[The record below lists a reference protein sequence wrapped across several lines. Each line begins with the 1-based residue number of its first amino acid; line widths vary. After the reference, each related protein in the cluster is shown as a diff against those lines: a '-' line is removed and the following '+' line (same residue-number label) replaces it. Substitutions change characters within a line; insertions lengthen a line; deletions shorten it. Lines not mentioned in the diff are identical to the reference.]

1 MTALQGKTG
10 WALLLALA
18 IAFPLLTDNSYY
30 LTVMTIAFIY
40 AIATL
45 GLNLITGYTGQLNLA
60 HGGFMAIGAYTLG
73 ILTVDHGVPFWLAFL
88 ASGLLC
94 MVVGWAIGVVSLRL
108 KGHYFSIF
116 TLCVGF
122 IIYLLIEKWE
132 SLTHGTVGLIGIPV
146 PAPVGPLQ
154 FESVHAQYYLV
165 LFFLV
170 LAVFLMHR
178 IVSSLLGRS
187 FMAVRN
193 SDALAEALGINLM
206 RTKVLSFVL
215 SVGYAGFAGALYAGQ
230 VRFLGPDIARTD
242 ITFDMVMAML
252 VGGIGTTLGPLLGAI
267 LVPWIT
273 QTLQFL
279 QDYRM
284 LVFGPVLIL
293 LIIFVPDGIVGSW
306 LKRQARRAAAQRRGE
321 RASARAR
328 DAGRTDSATD
338 SAAPPAAGGATAG
351 ADNA

>member
-1 MTALQGKTG
+1 MKALQGKTG
-10 WALLLALA
+10 WMLLLALA
-18 IAFPLLTDNSYY
+18 IAFPLVTPNSYY
-30 LTVMTIAFIY
+30 LTVMTLAFIY

-73 ILTVDHGVPFWLAFL
+73 ILTVDHQVPFWLAFVL
-88 ASGLLC
+88 AGVIC
-94 MVVGWAIGVVSLRL
+94 MVLGYVVGVVSLRL

-116 TLCVGF
+116 TMCIGY
-122 IIYLLIEKWE
+122 IIYLVIEKWE

-146 PAPVGPLQ
+146 PAAIGPLA
-154 FESVHAQYYLV
+154 FDSVQAQYYLV
-165 LFFLV
+165 LCF
-170 LAVFLMHR
+170 LAVGTFLMHR
-178 IVSSLLGRS
+178 IVTSLLGRS

-242 ITFDMVMAML
+242 LTFDMVMSML
-252 VGGIGTTLGPLLGAI
+252 VGGIGTIFGPLLGAV

-273 QTLQFL
+273 QSLQFM

-293 LIIFVPDGIVGSW
+293 LIIFVPDGIVGSF
-306 LKRQARRAAAQRRGE
+306 LKKQARKAAAARRGKP
-321 RASARAR
+321 
-328 DAGRTDSATD
+328 TQ
-338 SAAPPAAGGATAG
+338 PVQPAAAGNNAVLTTRAG
-351 ADNA
+351 ADHA

>member
-1 MTALQGKTG
+1 MKALQGKTG
-10 WALLLALA
+10 WMLLLAAA
-18 IAFPLLTDNSYY
+18 IAFPLVVPNSYF
-30 LTVMTIAFIY
+30 LSVMTLAFIT

-45 GLNLITGYTGQLNLA
+45 GLNLLTGYTGQLNLA

-73 ILTVDHGVPFWLAFL
+73 ILTVDHQLPFWLAFAL
-88 ASGLLC
+88 SGVVC
-94 MVVGWAIGVVSLRL
+94 MVFGYVVGVVSLRL

-116 TLCVGF
+116 TMCVGY

-132 SLTHGTVGLIGIPV
+132 GLTHGAVGLIGIPV
-146 PAPVGPLQ
+146 PASLGPIT
-154 FESVHAQYYLV
+154 FDSVQAQYYLV

-170 LAVFLMHR
+170 IGTFVMHR
-178 IVSSLLGRS
+178 IVGSLLGRG

-215 SVGYAGFAGALYAGQ
+215 SVGYAGIAGALYAGQ

-242 ITFDMVMAML
+242 VTFDMVMAML
-252 VGGIGTTLGPLLGAI
+252 VGGAGTLLGPLLGAL
-267 LVPWIT
+267 LVPWVT

-293 LIIFVPDGIVGSW
+293 LIIFLPDGIVGSY
-306 LKRQARRAAAQRRGE
+306 LKRQARRAAAQRRGQL
-321 RASARAR
+321 AAARTAQ
-328 DAGRTDSATD
+328 A
-338 SAAPPAAGGATAG
+338 AAPVATTRTGAE
-351 ADNA
+351 NA

>member
-1 MTALQGKTG
+1 MKALQGKTG
-10 WALLLALA
+10 WILLLALA
-18 IAFPLLTDNSYY
+18 IAFPLITPNSYY
-30 LTVMTIAFIY
+30 LTVMTLAFIY

-73 ILTVDHGVPFWLAFL
+73 ILTVDHQVPFWLAFAL
-88 ASGLLC
+88 SGVVS
-94 MVVGWAIGVVSLRL
+94 MAIGYVVGLVSLRL

-116 TLCVGF
+116 TMCIGY

-146 PAPVGPLQ
+146 PAAIGPVT
-154 FESVHAQYYLV
+154 FDSVPAQYYLV
-165 LFFLV
+165 LAFLV
-170 LAVFLMHR
+170 IGTYLMHR
-178 IVSSLLGRS
+178 IVTSLLGRS

-242 ITFDMVMAML
+242 LTFDMVMAML
-252 VGGIGTTLGPLLGAI
+252 VGGTGTLFGPLLGAV
-267 LVPWIT
+267 LVPWVT

-284 LVFGPVLIL
+284 LVFGPVLVL
-293 LIIFVPDGIVGSW
+293 LIIFFPDGIVGSW
-306 LKRQARRAAAQRRGE
+306 LKKQARKAAAARRGN
-321 RASARAR
+321 RQPAASPA
-328 DAGRTDSATD
+328 
-338 SAAPPAAGGATAG
+338 AAPVATTAG
-351 ADNA
+351 ADRA

>member
-1 MTALQGKTG
+1 MKALQGKTG
-10 WALLLALA
+10 WILLLALA
-18 IAFPLLTDNSYY
+18 IAFPLIAPNSYY
-30 LTVMTIAFIY
+30 LTVMTLAFIY

-73 ILTVDHGVPFWLAFL
+73 ILTVDHQVPFWLAFAL
-88 ASGLLC
+88 SGVVS
-94 MVVGWAIGVVSLRL
+94 MAVGYVVGLVSLRL

-116 TLCVGF
+116 TMCIGY

-146 PAPVGPLQ
+146 PAAIGPVT
-154 FESVHAQYYLV
+154 FDSVPAQYYLV
-165 LFFLV
+165 LAFLV
-170 LAVFLMHR
+170 IGTFLMHR
-178 IVSSLLGRS
+178 IVTSLLGRS

-193 SDALAEALGINLM
+193 SDALAEALGVNLM

-242 ITFDMVMAML
+242 LTFDMVMAML
-252 VGGIGTTLGPLLGAI
+252 VGGTGTLFGPLLGAV
-267 LVPWIT
+267 LVPWVT

-293 LIIFVPDGIVGSW
+293 LIIFFPDGIVGSW
-306 LKRQARRAAAQRRGE
+306 LKKQARKAAAARRGN
-321 RASARAR
+321 RQPAPSPTTAPV
-328 DAGRTDSATD
+328 AT
-338 SAAPPAAGGATAG
+338 PAG
-351 ADNA
+351 ADRA

>member
-1 MTALQGKTG
+1 MKALQGKTG
-10 WALLLALA
+10 WMLLLACA
-18 IAFPLLTDNSYY
+18 IAFPLVTPNSYY
-30 LTVMTIAFIY
+30 LTVMTLAFIY

-73 ILTVDHGVPFWLAFL
+73 ILTVDYQVPFWLAFVL
-88 ASGLLC
+88 AGVLC
-94 MVVGWAIGVVSLRL
+94 MVLGYVVGVVSLRL

-116 TLCVGF
+116 TMCVGY

-146 PAPVGPLQ
+146 PAAIGPLS
-154 FESVHAQYYLV
+154 FDSVQAQYYLV
-165 LFFLV
+165 LAFLAV
-170 LAVFLMHR
+170 GVFLMHR
-178 IVSSLLGRS
+178 IVTSLLGRS

-215 SVGYAGFAGALYAGQ
+215 SVGYAGLAGALYAGQ

-242 ITFDMVMAML
+242 LTFDMVMSML
-252 VGGIGTTLGPLLGAI
+252 VGGIGTIFGPLLGAV

-273 QTLQFL
+273 QSLQFM

-293 LIIFVPDGIVGSW
+293 LIIFVPDGIVGSY
-306 LKRQARRAAAQRRGE
+306 LKKQARKAAAERRGKL
-321 RASARAR
+321 AQ
-328 DAGRTDSATD
+328 
-338 SAAPPAAGGATAG
+338 PAAAGNTAAVPTTRAG
-351 ADNA
+351 ADHA

>member
-1 MTALQGKTG
+1 MKALQGKTG
-10 WALLLALA
+10 WILLLALA
-18 IAFPLLTDNSYY
+18 IAFPLITPNSYY
-30 LTVMTIAFIY
+30 LTVMTLAFIY

-73 ILTVDHGVPFWLAFL
+73 ILTVDHQVPFWLAFAL
-88 ASGLLC
+88 SG
-94 MVVGWAIGVVSLRL
+94 VVSMAIGYIVGLVSLRL

-116 TLCVGF
+116 TMCIGY

-146 PAPVGPLQ
+146 PAAIGPVT
-154 FESVHAQYYLV
+154 FDSVPAQYYLV
-165 LFFLV
+165 LAFL
-170 LAVFLMHR
+170 AIGTYLMHR
-178 IVSSLLGRS
+178 IVTSLLGRS

-242 ITFDMVMAML
+242 LTFDMVMAML
-252 VGGIGTTLGPLLGAI
+252 VGGTGTLFGPLLGAV
-267 LVPWIT
+267 LVPWVT

-284 LVFGPVLIL
+284 LVFGPVLVL
-293 LIIFVPDGIVGSW
+293 LIIFFPDGIVGSW
-306 LKRQARRAAAQRRGE
+306 LKKQARKAAAARRGN
-321 RASARAR
+321 RQPAASPA
-328 DAGRTDSATD
+328 
-338 SAAPPAAGGATAG
+338 AAPVATTAG
-351 ADNA
+351 ADRA

>member
-1 MTALQGKTG
+1 MTKALQGKAG

-18 IAFPLLTDNSYY
+18 IAFPLITPNSYY
-30 LTVMTIAFIY
+30 LTVMTLAFIY

-73 ILTVDHGVPFWLAFL
+73 ILTVDHQVPFWWAFL
-88 ASGLLC
+88 LSGIVC
-94 MVVGWAIGVVSLRL
+94 MAVGYVVGVVSLRL

-116 TLCVGF
+116 TLCIGY

-146 PAPVGPLQ
+146 PAAVGPLAFDNVQ
-154 FESVHAQYYLV
+154 AQYYLV
-165 LFFLV
+165 LFFL
-170 LAVFLMHR
+170 AVGTFLMHR
-178 IVSSLLGRS
+178 IVTSLLGRS

-242 ITFDMVMAML
+242 LTFDMVMAML
-252 VGGIGTTLGPLLGAI
+252 VGGTGTLLGPLLGAV
-267 LVPWIT
+267 LVPWVT

-284 LVFGPVLIL
+284 LVFGPVLVL

-306 LKRQARRAAAQRRGE
+306 SKRQARRAAAARRGGKD
-321 RASARAR
+321 RAPA
-328 DAGRTDSATD
+328 
-338 SAAPPAAGGATAG
+338 AAPAGANATAANAG
-351 ADNA
+351 ADHA

>member
-1 MTALQGKTG
+1 MKALQGKTG

-18 IAFPLLTDNSYY
+18 IAFPLVAPNQYY
-30 LTVMTIAFIY
+30 LTVMTLAFIS

-45 GLNLITGYTGQLNLA
+45 GLNLVTGYTGQLNLA

-73 ILTVDHGVPFWLAFL
+73 ILTVDYQLPFWLAFAL
-88 ASGLLC
+88 SGVVS
-94 MVVGWAIGVVSLRL
+94 MAIGYVVGAVSLRL

-116 TLCVGF
+116 TMCVGY

-146 PAPVGPLQ
+146 PASVGPLS
-154 FESVHAQYYLV
+154 FDSVPGQYYLA
-165 LFFLV
+165 LGFLAIGTV
-170 LAVFLMHR
+170 LMHR
-178 IVSSLLGRS
+178 IVTSLLGRS

-230 VRFLGPDIARTD
+230 VRFLGPDIARID
-242 ITFDMVMAML
+242 LTFDMVMAML
-252 VGGIGTTLGPLLGAI
+252 VGGTGTLLGPLLGAI
-267 LVPWIT
+267 LVPWVT
-273 QTLQFL
+273 QMLQFL

-284 LVFGPVLIL
+284 LVFGPLLVL
-293 LIIFVPDGIVGSW
+293 LIIFFPDGIVGSF
-306 LKRQARRAAAQRRGE
+306 LKQQARRAAALRRKP
-321 RASARAR
+321 
-328 DAGRTDSATD
+328 ATP
-338 SAAPPAAGGATAG
+338 SSPSVHATRPGAE
-351 ADNA
+351 NA

>member
-1 MTALQGKTG
+1 MNALQGKTG

-18 IAFPLLTDNSYY
+18 VAFPLVAANSYFH
-30 LTVMTIAFIY
+30 TVMTLAYIY

-73 ILTVDHGVPFWLAFL
+73 ILTVDHQVPFWTAFAL
-88 ASGLLC
+88 SGVVC
-94 MVVGWAIGVVSLRL
+94 MAIGYFVGLVSLRL
-108 KGHYFSIF
+108 RGHYFSIF
-116 TLCVGF
+116 TLCIGY

-146 PAPVGPLQ
+146 PAAIGPLQ
-154 FESVHAQYYLV
+154 FDSVLAQYYLV
-165 LFFLV
+165 LAFLV
-170 LAVFLMHR
+170 LGTWLMHR

-187 FMAVRN
+187 FLAVRN
-193 SDALAEALGINLM
+193 SEALAEALGVNLM

-242 ITFDMVMAML
+242 LTFDMVMAML
-252 VGGIGTTLGPLLGAI
+252 VGGTGTLLGPLLGSV
-267 LVPWIT
+267 LVPWVT

-306 LKRQARRAAAQRRGE
+306 LKRQARREAAMRRTARQPGTAQ
-321 RASARAR
+321 AARA
-328 DAGRTDSATD
+328 AS
-338 SAAPPAAGGATAG
+338 PTAG
-351 ADNA
+351 ADHA

>member
-1 MTALQGKTG
+1 MKAIQGKAG
-10 WALLLALA
+10 WILLLAAA
-18 IAFPLLTDNSYY
+18 IAFPLLVPNSYF
-30 LTVMTIAFIY
+30 LSVMTLAFIT

-45 GLNLITGYTGQLNLA
+45 GLNLLTGYTGQLNLA

-73 ILTVDHGVPFWLAFL
+73 ILTVDHQMPFWLAFVL
-88 ASGLLC
+88 APVVC
-94 MVVGWAIGVVSLRL
+94 MVLGYVVGVVSLRL

-116 TLCVGF
+116 TLCVGY

-132 SLTHGTVGLIGIPV
+132 SLTHGAVGLIGIPV
-146 PAPVGPLQ
+146 PAAVGPLAFDNVQ
-154 FESVHAQYYLV
+154 GQYYLV
-165 LFFLV
+165 LGFLAAGTFV
-170 LAVFLMHR
+170 MHR

-187 FMAVRN
+187 FLAVRN

-215 SVGYAGFAGALYAGQ
+215 SVGYAGLAGALYAGQ

-242 ITFDMVMAML
+242 ITFDMVMSML
-252 VGGIGTTLGPLLGAI
+252 VGGTGTLLGPLLGAV
-267 LVPWIT
+267 LVPWVT

-293 LIIFVPDGIVGSW
+293 LIIFVPDGIVGTF
-306 LKRQARRAAAQRRGE
+306 LKRQARRAAAQRRGQL
-321 RASARAR
+321 A
-328 DAGRTDSATD
+328 AGRPAQPAPVATTR
-338 SAAPPAAGGATAG
+338 PGAE
-351 ADNA
+351 NA

>member
-1 MTALQGKTG
+1 MKALQGKTG
-10 WALLLALA
+10 WMLLLALA
-18 IAFPLLTDNSYY
+18 IAFPLVTPNSYY
-30 LTVMTIAFIY
+30 LTVMTLAFIY

-73 ILTVDHGVPFWLAFL
+73 ILTVDYQVPFWLAFVL
-88 ASGLLC
+88 AGVLC
-94 MVVGWAIGVVSLRL
+94 MVLGYVVGVVSLRL

-116 TLCVGF
+116 TMCVGY

-146 PAPVGPLQ
+146 PAAIGPLG
-154 FESVHAQYYLV
+154 FDSVQAQYYLV
-165 LFFLV
+165 LAFLAV
-170 LAVFLMHR
+170 GVFLMHR
-178 IVSSLLGRS
+178 IVTSLLGRS

-242 ITFDMVMAML
+242 LTFDMVMSML
-252 VGGIGTTLGPLLGAI
+252 VGGIGTLFGPLLGAV

-273 QTLQFL
+273 QSLQFM

-284 LVFGPVLIL
+284 LVFGPVLVL
-293 LIIFVPDGIVGSW
+293 LIIFVPDGIVGSY
-306 LKRQARRAAAQRRGE
+306 LKKQARKAAAERRGKLAQPTA
-321 RASARAR
+321 ASH
-328 DAGRTDSATD
+328 T
-338 SAAPPAAGGATAG
+338 AAVPTTRAG
-351 ADNA
+351 ADHA

>member
-1 MTALQGKTG
+1 MKALQGKTG
-10 WALLLALA
+10 WMLLLALA
-18 IAFPLLTDNSYY
+18 IAFPLVTPNSYY
-30 LTVMTIAFIY
+30 LTVMTLAFIY

-73 ILTVDHGVPFWLAFL
+73 ILTVDHQVPFWLAFAL
-88 ASGLLC
+88 AGVIC
-94 MVVGWAIGVVSLRL
+94 MVLGYVVGVVSLRL

-116 TLCVGF
+116 TMCVGY

-146 PAPVGPLQ
+146 PAAIGPLS
-154 FESVHAQYYLV
+154 FDSVQAQYYLV
-165 LFFLV
+165 LAFLAV
-170 LAVFLMHR
+170 GVFLMHR
-178 IVSSLLGRS
+178 IVTSLVGRS

-242 ITFDMVMAML
+242 LTFDMVMSML
-252 VGGIGTTLGPLLGAI
+252 VGGIGTLFGPLLGAV

-273 QTLQFL
+273 QSLQFM

-293 LIIFVPDGIVGSW
+293 LIIFVPDGIVGSY
-306 LKRQARRAAAQRRGE
+306 LKKQARKAAAERRGKL
-321 RASARAR
+321 AAQSVSQA
-328 DAGRTDSATD
+328 AGQSATQNA
-338 SAAPPAAGGATAG
+338 AAPVPTTRAG
-351 ADNA
+351 ADHA

>member
-1 MTALQGKTG
+1 MKALQGKTG
-10 WALLLALA
+10 WMLLLALA
-18 IAFPLLTDNSYY
+18 IAFPLITPNSYY
-30 LTVMTIAFIY
+30 LTVMTLAFIY

-73 ILTVDHGVPFWLAFL
+73 ILTVDHQVPFWLAFVL
-88 ASGLLC
+88 AGAVC
-94 MVVGWAIGVVSLRL
+94 MVLGYGIGVVSLRL

-116 TLCVGF
+116 TMCVGY

-146 PAPVGPLQ
+146 PAAIGPLG
-154 FESVHAQYYLV
+154 FDSVQAQYYLV
-165 LFFLV
+165 LGFLAV
-170 LAVFLMHR
+170 GVFLMHR
-178 IVSSLLGRS
+178 IVTSLLGRS

-242 ITFDMVMAML
+242 LTFDMVMSML
-252 VGGIGTTLGPLLGAI
+252 VGGIGTILGPLLGAV

-273 QTLQFL
+273 QSLQFI

-306 LKRQARRAAAQRRGE
+306 LKKQARKAAAERRGKI
-321 RASARAR
+321 
-328 DAGRTDSATD
+328 
-338 SAAPPAAGGATAG
+338 AAPSGAQPADAPVPSTRTG
-351 ADNA
+351 ADHA

>member
-1 MTALQGKTG
+1 MKALQGKTG
-10 WALLLALA
+10 WMLLLALA
-18 IAFPLLTDNSYY
+18 IGFPLVTPNSYY
-30 LTVMTIAFIY
+30 LTVMTLAFIY

-73 ILTVDHGVPFWLAFL
+73 ILTVDHQVPFWLAFVL
-88 ASGLLC
+88 AGVVC
-94 MVVGWAIGVVSLRL
+94 MVLGYVVGVVSLRL

-116 TLCVGF
+116 TMCIGY
-122 IIYLLIEKWE
+122 IIYLVIEKWE

-146 PAPVGPLQ
+146 PAAIGPLA
-154 FESVHAQYYLV
+154 FDSVQAQYYLV
-165 LFFLV
+165 LFFL
-170 LAVFLMHR
+170 AVGTFLMHR
-178 IVSSLLGRS
+178 IVTSLLGRS

-242 ITFDMVMAML
+242 LTFDMVMSML
-252 VGGIGTTLGPLLGAI
+252 VGGIGTIFGPLLGAV

-273 QTLQFL
+273 QSLQFM

-306 LKRQARRAAAQRRGE
+306 LKKQARKAAAARRPVP
-321 RASARAR
+321 AR
-328 DAGRTDSATD
+328 
-338 SAAPPAAGGATAG
+338 PVQPAAGNNAVPTTRAG
-351 ADNA
+351 ADHA

>member
-1 MTALQGKTG
+1 MKALQGKTG
-10 WALLLALA
+10 WILLLALA
-18 IAFPLLTDNSYY
+18 IAFPLIAPNSYY
-30 LTVMTIAFIY
+30 LTVMTLAFIY

-73 ILTVDHGVPFWLAFL
+73 ILTVDHQVPFWLAFAL
-88 ASGLLC
+88 SGVVS
-94 MVVGWAIGVVSLRL
+94 MAVGYVVGLVSLRL

-116 TLCVGF
+116 TMCIGY

-146 PAPVGPLQ
+146 PAAIGPVT
-154 FESVHAQYYLV
+154 FDSVSAQYYLV
-165 LFFLV
+165 LVFLV
-170 LAVFLMHR
+170 IGTFLMHR
-178 IVSSLLGRS
+178 IVTSLQGRS

-242 ITFDMVMAML
+242 LTFDMVMAML
-252 VGGIGTTLGPLLGAI
+252 VGGTGTLFGPLLGAV
-267 LVPWIT
+267 LVPWVT

-293 LIIFVPDGIVGSW
+293 LIIFFPDGIVGSW
-306 LKRQARRAAAQRRGE
+306 LKKQARKAAAARRGN
-321 RASARAR
+321 RQPAASPA
-328 DAGRTDSATD
+328 
-338 SAAPPAAGGATAG
+338 AAPVATTAG
-351 ADNA
+351 ADRA

>member
-1 MTALQGKTG
+1 MKALQGKTG
-10 WALLLALA
+10 WMLLLACA
-18 IAFPLLTDNSYY
+18 IAFPLVTPNSYY
-30 LTVMTIAFIY
+30 LTVMTLAFIY

-73 ILTVDHGVPFWLAFL
+73 ILTVDYQVPFWLAFVL
-88 ASGLLC
+88 AGVLC
-94 MVVGWAIGVVSLRL
+94 MVLGYVVGVVSLRL

-116 TLCVGF
+116 TMCVGY

-146 PAPVGPLQ
+146 PAPIGRLS
-154 FESVHAQYYLV
+154 FDSVQAQYYLV
-165 LFFLV
+165 LAFLAV
-170 LAVFLMHR
+170 GVFLMHR
-178 IVSSLLGRS
+178 IVTSLLGRS

-242 ITFDMVMAML
+242 LTFDMVMSML
-252 VGGIGTTLGPLLGAI
+252 VGGIGTIFGPLLGAV

-273 QTLQFL
+273 QSLQFM

-293 LIIFVPDGIVGSW
+293 LIIFVPDGIVGSY
-306 LKRQARRAAAQRRGE
+306 LKKQARKAAAERRGKL
-321 RASARAR
+321 AQ
-328 DAGRTDSATD
+328 
-338 SAAPPAAGGATAG
+338 PATASSTASVPTTRTG
-351 ADNA
+351 ADHA

>member
-1 MTALQGKTG
+1 MKVLQGKTG
-10 WALLLALA
+10 WMLLLALA
-18 IAFPLLTDNSYY
+18 IAFPLITPNSYY
-30 LTVMTIAFIY
+30 LTVMTLAFIY

-73 ILTVDHGVPFWLAFL
+73 ILTVDHQVPFWLAFVL
-88 ASGLLC
+88 AGVLC
-94 MVVGWAIGVVSLRL
+94 MVLGYVVGVVSLRL

-116 TLCVGF
+116 TMCVGY

-146 PAPVGPLQ
+146 PAAIGPLS
-154 FESVHAQYYLV
+154 FDSVQAQYYLV
-165 LFFLV
+165 LAFLAV
-170 LAVFLMHR
+170 GVFLMHR
-178 IVSSLLGRS
+178 IVTSLLGRS

-242 ITFDMVMAML
+242 LTFDMVMSML
-252 VGGIGTTLGPLLGAI
+252 VGGIGTLFGPLLGAV

-273 QTLQFL
+273 QSLQFM

-284 LVFGPVLIL
+284 LVFGPVLVL
-293 LIIFVPDGIVGSW
+293 LIIFVPDGIVGSY
-306 LKRQARRAAAQRRGE
+306 LKKQARKAAAERRGKL
-321 RASARAR
+321 AQ
-328 DAGRTDSATD
+328 
-338 SAAPPAAGGATAG
+338 PAAASHTAAVPTTRAG
-351 ADNA
+351 ADHA

>member
-1 MTALQGKTG
+1 MKALQGKTG
-10 WALLLALA
+10 WMLLLALA
-18 IAFPLLTDNSYY
+18 IAFPLVTPNSYY
-30 LTVMTIAFIY
+30 LTVMTLAFIY

-73 ILTVDHGVPFWLAFL
+73 ILTVDYQVPFWLAFVL
-88 ASGLLC
+88 AGVLC
-94 MVVGWAIGVVSLRL
+94 MVLGYVVGVVSLRL

-116 TLCVGF
+116 TMCVGY

-146 PAPVGPLQ
+146 PAAIGPLS
-154 FESVHAQYYLV
+154 FDSVQAQYYLV
-165 LFFLV
+165 LAFL
-170 LAVFLMHR
+170 AIGVFLMHR
-178 IVSSLLGRS
+178 IVTSLLGRS

-193 SDALAEALGINLM
+193 SDALAEALGLNLM

-242 ITFDMVMAML
+242 LTFDMVMSML
-252 VGGIGTTLGPLLGAI
+252 VGGIGTLFGPLLGAV

-273 QTLQFL
+273 QSLQFM

-284 LVFGPVLIL
+284 LVFGPVLVL
-293 LIIFVPDGIVGSW
+293 LIIFVPDGIVGSY
-306 LKRQARRAAAQRRGE
+306 LKKQARKAAAERRGKL
-321 RASARAR
+321 AQ
-328 DAGRTDSATD
+328 
-338 SAAPPAAGGATAG
+338 PAAASNTAAVPTTRAG
-351 ADNA
+351 ADHA

>member
-1 MTALQGKTG
+1 MKALQGKTG
-10 WALLLALA
+10 WMLLLALA
-18 IAFPLLTDNSYY
+18 IAFPLVTPNSYY
-30 LTVMTIAFIY
+30 LTVMTLAFIY

-73 ILTVDHGVPFWLAFL
+73 ILTVDYQVPFWLAFVL
-88 ASGLLC
+88 AGVLC
-94 MVVGWAIGVVSLRL
+94 MVLGYVVGVVSLRL

-116 TLCVGF
+116 TMCVGY

-146 PAPVGPLQ
+146 PAAIGPLG
-154 FESVHAQYYLV
+154 FDSVQAQYYLV
-165 LFFLV
+165 LAFLAV
-170 LAVFLMHR
+170 GVFLMHR
-178 IVSSLLGRS
+178 IVTSLLGRS

-242 ITFDMVMAML
+242 LTFDMVMSML
-252 VGGIGTTLGPLLGAI
+252 VGGIGTLFGPLLGAV

-273 QTLQFL
+273 QSLQFM

-284 LVFGPVLIL
+284 LVFGPVLVL
-293 LIIFVPDGIVGSW
+293 LIIFVPDGIVGSY
-306 LKRQARRAAAQRRGE
+306 LKKQARKAAAERRGKL
-321 RASARAR
+321 AQ
-328 DAGRTDSATD
+328 
-338 SAAPPAAGGATAG
+338 PAAESHTAAVPTTRAG
-351 ADNA
+351 ADHA

>member
-1 MTALQGKTG
+1 MKALQGKTG
-10 WALLLALA
+10 WMLLLAVA
-18 IAFPLLTDNSYY
+18 IAFPLVTPNSYY
-30 LTVMTIAFIY
+30 LTVMTLAFIY

-73 ILTVDHGVPFWLAFL
+73 ILTVDHQVPFWAAFVLA
-88 ASGLLC
+88 GVIC
-94 MVVGWAIGVVSLRL
+94 MVLGYVVGVVSLRL

-116 TLCVGF
+116 TMCVGY

-146 PAPVGPLQ
+146 PAAIGPLS
-154 FESVHAQYYLV
+154 FDSVQAQYYLV
-165 LFFLV
+165 LAFLAV
-170 LAVFLMHR
+170 GVFLMHR
-178 IVSSLLGRS
+178 IVTSLLGRS

-193 SDALAEALGINLM
+193 SDALAEALGLNLM

-242 ITFDMVMAML
+242 LTFDMVMSML
-252 VGGIGTTLGPLLGAI
+252 VGGIGTIFGPLLGAV

-273 QTLQFL
+273 QSLQFM

-293 LIIFVPDGIVGSW
+293 LIIFVPDGIVGSY
-306 LKRQARRAAAQRRGE
+306 LKKQARKAAAARRGKQ
-321 RASARAR
+321 AQ
-328 DAGRTDSATD
+328 
-338 SAAPPAAGGATAG
+338 PAAAGSSNTAAVPTTRAG
-351 ADNA
+351 ADHA